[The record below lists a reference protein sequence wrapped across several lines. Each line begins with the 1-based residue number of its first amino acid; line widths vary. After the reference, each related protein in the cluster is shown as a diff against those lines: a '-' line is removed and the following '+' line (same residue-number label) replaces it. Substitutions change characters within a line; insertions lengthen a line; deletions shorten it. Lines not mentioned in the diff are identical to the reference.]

1 MFDRMVGY
9 IYDIKSVFKQ
19 TAIYFAVVH
28 THGLGHEMA
37 FPVGFRIVDLC
48 HFSGCWIQN
57 VDTVIFRPNP
67 DVAVW
72 VFRQFADAAGIQRIF
87 RTGRDEPF
95 KQ

>member
-48 HFSGCWIQN
+48 HFSGCWI
-57 VDTVIFRPNP
+57 
-67 DVAVW
+67 
-72 VFRQFADAAGIQRIF
+72 
-87 RTGRDEPF
+87 
-95 KQ
+95 